1 MLTII
6 RVKQEKH
13 LGDSS
18 LEKYFLE
25 ISQMFGEH
33 PVLQEK
39 ESYKIK
45 YISVLE
51 YFVQKYSKDSVWA
64 TSVLRL
70 YIKKLLNNSEDYKY
84 GIFDLHKQAKDVI
97 ATKFRPFKFFSYRYC
112 LLMDCIFINA
122 YDDKNKG
129 EKIFEEILTIYHKRY
144 HKKIQ
149 RLFSFLY
156 DTSVPVDGID
166 KVEYLADGWK
176 QNRAFLKPDPIK
188 VIVTANMSAGKST
201 LLNALVGKK
210 VNKTQNEACTAKI
223 HCIKNKPFEDSFC
236 YEMDH
241 LLNLDADYQTLMEDS
256 EDNQSSLITV
266 GTHFR
271 TVGKVEKRLW
281 FIDTPGVNSSQNK
294 WHKQLTEDTIK
305 SSEPDLLIYLLNAEN
320 IGTDDDR
327 KHLIF
332 ISEHYRGNILFVI
345 NKVDRFRKKE
355 DSVHE
360 TLQAVK
366 TDLSELG
373 FASPTV
379 VPISSYAAYLAKMK
393 IFGETLDEDEQD
405 EFDRMA
411 RKLKKE
417 EYQFE
422 TYYPDD
428 IQKAVQVPLDTE
440 EMQLLLHSGVLQ
452 LEQIIYTTRCKR

>member
-1 MLTII
+1 MLTTI
-6 RVKQEKH
+6 RANQKK
-13 LGDSS
+13 LTGGSS

-25 ISQMFGEH
+25 TSQMLGEH
-33 PVLQEK
+33 PILQEK

-51 YFVQKYSKDSVWA
+51 YFVLKYSKDSVWA
-64 TSVLRL
+64 TSVLCL

-84 GIFDLHKQAKDVI
+84 GISDLHKQAKDVI

-149 RLFSFLY
+149 QLFSFLY

-166 KVEYLADGWK
+166 KVDYLADGWK
-176 QNRAFLKPDPIK
+176 QNRAFLKSDPIK

-223 HCIKNKPFEDSFC
+223 HYIKNKPFEDSLC
-236 YEMDH
+236 YELDY
-241 LLNLDADYQTLMEDS
+241 LLDLDADYQTLMEDNKN
-256 EDNQSSLITV
+256 NQSNLITV

-271 TVGKVEKRLW
+271 TVGKGAKRIW
-281 FIDTPGVNSSQNK
+281 FIDTPGVNSSQDE
-294 WHKQLTEDTIK
+294 WHKELAEDTIK
-305 SSEPDLLIYLLNAEN
+305 SVESDLLIYLLNGEN

-327 KHLIF
+327 RHLIF
-332 ISEHYRGNILFVI
+332 ISEHYQGNIMFVV

-355 DSVHE
+355 DSVQE
-360 TLQAVK
+360 TLQTVEGE
-366 TDLSELG
+366 LSELG
-373 FASPTV
+373 FTNPMV
-379 VPISSYAAYLAKMK
+379 VPVSSYAAYLAKMK

-405 EFDRMA
+405 ELDRMA

-417 EYQFE
+417 EYQFD
-422 TYYPDD
+422 TYYPDA
-428 IQKAVQVPLDTE
+428 IQKAVRVSCDTE
-440 EMQLLLHSGVLQ
+440 EALLLMHSGVLQ
-452 LEQIIYTTRCKR
+452 LEQIIYTTR